1 MPVSRRP
8 THRKIWSTN
17 PLERLV
23 AEIKRRTRVVQL
35 FPDDAW
41 VIRLVGAILCEQND
55 EWLCAERR
63 YMSRESMATIGK
75 AASRDRGAVHALA
88 PAANS

>member
-1 MPVSRRP
+1 M
-8 THRKIWSTN
+8 
-17 PLERLV
+17 

-35 FPDDAW
+35 FPDDAS

-63 YMSRESMATIGK
+63 YMSRESMAMIGK
-75 AASRDRGAVHALA
+75 PAADRNQGAVHALA
-88 PAANS
+88 PGANF